1 MQYDVKTRDRDTCL
15 LHDKFP
21 FATIC
26 STQAPPELDKC
37 VGEAGSA
44 LICDDELRAIVSKDC
59 VTDGVTQYTDVSQVF
74 NWIWLSH
81 LDSTLKMI
89 NNDTFKYI
97 IFGVLD
103 FIAYYINTPK
113 IADDFEVLKYF
124 F

>member
-1 MQYDVKTRDRDTCL
+1 MLRSDVTTRDRDACL
-15 LHDKFP
+15 AREGVP

-26 STQAPPELDKC
+26 SSKTSLDLDTC
-37 VGEAGSA
+37 VGEDGAG
-44 LICDDELRAIVSKDC
+44 LVCGTEVRAIVSADC
-59 VTDGVTQYTDVSQVF
+59 TRGVTQYTDVSQVY

-81 LDSTLKMI
+81 LDDTLKMI
-89 NNDTFKYI
+89 DNDTFKYI

-103 FIAYYINTPK
+103 FVAYYINTPK